1 MKLLALAATLL
12 LVAPTLA
19 QKPKPK
25 AVPPKPV
32 QTKPKPV
39 PINETKGQGQLQG
52 VNGQF
57 GAIYTLQNNQNFSIL
72 SAKYT
77 LEPFRCYSALSAKT
91 DEKLIVLTVALKNV
105 SQKDNWFNFDGF
117 FTLVDAQGNLYSNA
131 NWSLQSSP
139 DAEFSPTLRPG
150 QGIGQASLNDAVQA
164 AFVVPAKARIVK
176 VMINQ
181 GRLGRADEKVFRFYV
196 AGATKEEAGE
206 AGDPKNTVAALSA
219 AAVDTSD
226 VSGATPLAEGKGAL
240 GQYLPSGNFLLRLD
254 KLALSSAELGGN
266 PPEEGKQFAV
276 ATVTAKF
283 ANKGAG
289 SIFDIS
295 GGDFPLHALTDTDGE
310 SYKPTAYYK
319 ASRDEDASKEFKFG
333 DEYTFRIVFQVPKSA
348 KLKKLTLGCG
358 NSRKWAFEGIL

>member
-1 MKLLALAATLL
+1 MKALSLAATLL
-12 LVAPTLA
+12 LIAPALA

-25 AVPPKPV
+25 APPAKPP
-32 QTKPKPV
+32 QAKPAPK
-39 PINETKGQGQLQG
+39 NETKGQGQLQG

-57 GAIYTLQNNQNFSIL
+57 GVVYSLQNELNVSIL

-77 LEPFRCYSALSAKT
+77 LEPFRCYSATAPKT
-91 DEKLIVLTVALKNV
+91 EEKLVVLNVALKNV
-105 SQKDNWFNFDGF
+105 SPKDNWFNSDGF
-117 FTLVDAQGNLYSNA
+117 FTLVDAQGNLYPNA
-131 NWSLQSSP
+131 SWALQSNP
-139 DAEFSPTLRPG
+139 DAEFAPTLRPG
-150 QGIGQASLNDAVQA
+150 QGLGQATLNDAVQA

-181 GRLGRADEKVFRFYV
+181 GRLGRADEKVFRFFV

-206 AGDPKNTVAALSA
+206 AGDPKNTVAALPASA
-219 AAVDTSD
+219 ADSSD
-226 VSGATPLAEGKGAL
+226 ASGATPLAEGKGTP
-240 GQYLPSGNFLLRLD
+240 GQYVPSGNFLLRLD
-254 KLALSSAELGGN
+254 KLALSSAELNGN

-283 ANKGAG
+283 ANKGTG
-289 SIFDIS
+289 SVFDIT

-358 NSRKWAFEGIL
+358 GAHKWAYEGIF